1 MHDATIDRKKFGR
14 VSPMKTYA
22 ERLQHAMSR
31 CGVTTTKLADALGVS
46 YNAVAKV
53 LKGGSNGFSTQ
64 NNFKAAE
71 FLKVD
76 PHWLATGDGSP
87 DAAYQKMTRKAVNLS
102 SGIALIPLL
111 DRKTAGMHERYTTG
125 GEEPPAT
132 HAHPGQV
139 EPGLFAYQVDD
150 DLMEPIIQRGCIATI
165 STRLTPRHGVCVLI
179 QDGED
184 AYIRRLVV
192 DGGAQL
198 IESPRYPARPLP
210 GRIIGVVHQVS
221 TVFVNLGEEP

>member
-1 MHDATIDRKKFGR
+1 MALGKNIDYLLKLNDWTQKDLEKRSGVKNGTISALKVRNSVRSEFVPQLAAAFGVSVEALISDDIEDFC
-14 VSPMKTYA
+14 VSP
-22 ERLQHAMSR
+22 
-31 CGVTTTKLADALGVS
+31 AD
-46 YNAVAKV
+46 
-53 LKGGSNGFSTQ
+53 
-64 NNFKAAE
+64 
-71 FLKVD
+71 
-76 PHWLATGDGSP
+76 
-87 DAAYQKMTRKAVNLS
+87 QKMTRKAVNVS

-125 GEEPPAT
+125 GEKPPAT

-150 DLMEPIIQRGCIATI
+150 DLMEPIIQKGCIATI
-165 STRLTPRHGVCVLI
+165 STRLTPRHGMCVLI

-184 AYIRRLVV
+184 TYIRRLVV

-221 TVFVNLGEEP
+221 TVFVNLDGEGG

>member
-1 MHDATIDRKKFGR
+1 MKISFMHDTTRRLFEAIQQINGSA
-14 VSPMKTYA
+14 VSPRPKVVCDFM
-22 ERLQHAMSR
+22 
-31 CGVTTTKLADALGVS
+31 GVS
-46 YNAVAKV
+46 PNIVTNWKHRGLSKEGMATAAIKGISVAWLEAGV
-53 LKGGSNGFSTQ
+53 LPVLSSHP
-64 NNFKAAE
+64 
-71 FLKVD
+71 V
-76 PHWLATGDGSP
+76 S
-87 DAAYQKMTRKAVNLS
+87 RKAVNVY
-102 SGIALIPLL
+102 SGVALIPLL

-125 GEEPPAT
+125 GEEPPST

-150 DLMEPIIQRGCIATI
+150 DLMEPTIQKGCIATI
-165 STRLTPRHGVCVLI
+165 STRVIPRHGMCVLI